1 MSEAQLVSALSAEEV
16 EAIEA
21 EIAHLPDRESAAI
34 DALLIVQDKRGWIS
48 DESLAAI
55 AGLLGMSTADLDS
68 IATFYNLIYRQP
80 VGRHVVMVCDSVSC
94 YVMGCDRL
102 RAAVED
108 RLGVKP
114 GQTTEDGR
122 FTLLPI
128 VCLGACDRAPAMQID
143 KELFGP
149 VDADDLDGIF
159 GGFESPQPGSA
170 RGYASHTETQPG
182 SAKGHLSQRDR

>member
-1 MSEAQLVSALSAEEV
+1 MSEAQLISPLSAEEV
-16 EAIEA
+16 QAIEA

-34 DALLIVQDKRGWIS
+34 DALLIVQEKRGWIS

-68 IATFYNLIYRQP
+68 IATFYNLIYRRP

-102 RAAVED
+102 RGALED
-108 RLGVKP
+108 KLGVRP

-149 VDADDLDGIF
+149 VAPGDLDGIL
-159 GGFESPQPGSA
+159 GGFS
-170 RGYASHTETQPG
+170 
-182 SAKGHLSQRDR
+182 